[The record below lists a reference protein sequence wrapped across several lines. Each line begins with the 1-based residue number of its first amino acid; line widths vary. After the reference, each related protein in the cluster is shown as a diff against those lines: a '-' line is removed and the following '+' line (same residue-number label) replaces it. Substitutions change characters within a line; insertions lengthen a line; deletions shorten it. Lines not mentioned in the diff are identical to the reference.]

1 MGRWRYLF
9 VIIVFGFG
17 WFSPVA
23 VDCSTQLKIVRFKL
37 EADGKSRLLVLSND
51 LVKYFIGLESDRL
64 AGDELAAQHGWL
76 AERVE
81 RDISFET
88 DADFGLDIMWTDWR
102 APGKADNADN
112 LVVLS
117 KNDFRFEG
125 YRERELPEG
134 GKELEIDFSGRE
146 TPLMLRLTYRLEP
159 DSFYVRRKLAVRS
172 GTGPA
177 SESAFSP
184 GPHFLRRVWPLRA
197 RINSPRGPT
206 ILKSGGFG
214 QPAALLLGSGGGFFG
229 LEYPASENSL
239 RSHPDGTLELSCGQ
253 EIGERIADSWVESDW
268 VVEALTPDRFVKL
281 WFWRYLDRIRAS
293 PLRPYVLYNS
303 WYDLRTPRY
312 GKGPER
318 SLNEVNLLEAA
329 GVFQKKLFEERGVP
343 LDAFVLDDG
352 WDVYAGDWILSPDQ
366 FPRGLAPISKAIEP
380 MGAHLGIWFGPIGG
394 YFQRDVR
401 VNWMKEHGYETVG
414 GQLCVAGERY
424 RSLLE
429 KRVTDFIHK
438 DGVGY
443 FKWDGIQFSCSEP
456 GHGHLPGVYSR
467 RAVMEA
473 VAGLSHAARAERNDI
488 FLNITSGTW
497 LSPWWVKNA
506 DAIWMQG
513 QDYGFADVP
522 SISRRDQSTTYR
534 DSVLYDD
541 LKVHDFWFPVSSL
554 MTHGVIKA
562 HISPFA
568 DPKEPLDKFTDE
580 VVLYAARGIA
590 MWELYIS
597 PDLLT
602 SEEWDVEARV
612 IRWLKQNFEI
622 LKSVEMIGGDPRR
635 HEPYGY
641 AHYLGRRAIIAL
653 RNPVIN
659 PQAQRVL
666 LSPEHGLAADAADLV
681 LERVYPDRW
690 VSRRLF
696 KAGDDVD
703 ISLQGFETAVY
714 EIYPLSE
721 AEEPL
726 LAGARFDSTRASDEE
741 ISINIYPTDEN
752 VRFINPEKIKELT
765 VEGKKQD
772 PGNLIIPKRARPESV
787 RDVSFSPA
795 SPCIGPFDLK
805 FTLQEPASKAVL
817 AVLLVSAAKDK
828 GKNLPA
834 LELIQNGKAMEAD
847 LEQEKG
853 SWAWNKV
860 SVGQGVHHFQI
871 RPAPGSSGGSWTG
884 RLSVW
889 LIAEEKLPA
898 VKGIIKLKEAY
909 SNQRALLPR
918 PFPAGV
924 FSKLIKLGET
934 AFKLES
940 RSFLP

>member
-1 MGRWRYLF
+1 MGRWRYLLIF
-9 VIIVFGFG
+9 VVFGSG
-17 WFSPVA
+17 WYSPVA
-23 VDCSTQLKIVRFKL
+23 LECSPQRNSVRFVQETSGESL
-37 EADGKSRLLVLSND
+37 RLFLSNG
-51 LVKYFIGLESDRL
+51 LIKYSIVLESDCL
-64 AGDELAAQHGWL
+64 AGDRLAAQPDWL
-76 AERVE
+76 TERVE
-81 RDISFET
+81 PSLSLET

-102 APGKADNADN
+102 APGKANNADN

-117 KNDFRFEG
+117 KADFRFEG
-125 YRERELPEG
+125 HRERELPDG
-134 GKELEIDFSGRE
+134 GKELELDFSGRN
-146 TPLMLRLTYRLEP
+146 TPLEVRLTCLLEP

-172 GTGPA
+172 GTAPVG
-177 SESAFSP
+177 ESAFSP

-197 RINSPRGPT
+197 SIKTPQGST
-206 ILKSGGFG
+206 ILKPGGFG
-214 QPAALLLGSGGGFFG
+214 QPAALLLDCGGGFFG
-229 LEYPASENSL
+229 FEYPTSENSL
-239 RSHPDGTLELSCGQ
+239 RPRPDGTLELSCSQ

-268 VVEALTPDRFVKL
+268 AVEALTPDRFVKL

-312 GKGPER
+312 GKEPER
-318 SLNEVNLLEAA
+318 SLNEANLLKAA
-329 GVFQKKLFEERGVP
+329 EVLRKELFEEREIP

-352 WDVYAGDWILSPDQ
+352 WDVYAGDWILSSDQ
-366 FPRGLAPISKAIEP
+366 FPRGLAPISKAIRP

-401 VNWMKEHGYETVG
+401 VNWMKDHGYETVG
-414 GQLCVAGERY
+414 GQMCVAGERY

-429 KRVTDFIHK
+429 KRVTDFIRE

-473 VAGLSHAARAERNDI
+473 VAGLSRTARAERKDI

-497 LSPWWVKNA
+497 LSPWWVKHA

-541 LKVHDFWFPVSSL
+541 LKAHNLWFPVSSL

-568 DPKEPLDKFTDE
+568 DPMEPLDKFTDE
-580 VVLYAARGIA
+580 VVLYAGRGIA

-602 SEEWDVEARV
+602 REEWDAEAGA

-622 LKSVEMIGGDPRR
+622 LESVEMIGGDPRR

-641 AHYLGRRAIIAL
+641 AHYLGKRGIIAL
-653 RNPVIN
+653 RNPVVE
-659 PQAQRVL
+659 QQTLRVY
-666 LSPEHGLAADAADLV
+666 LSSEQGLAADASDLV

-690 VSRRLF
+690 VSSRLF

-721 AEEPL
+721 TAVPL
-726 LAGARFDSTRASDEE
+726 VAGARFDSTRASDEE
-741 ISINIYPTDEN
+741 IGINIYPTDEN
-752 VRFINPEKIKELT
+752 VFFLNPEK
-765 VEGKKQD
+765 VEEITIEGIKQD
-772 PGNLIIPKRARPESV
+772 PRNLVNPKRTGPESV
-787 RDVSFSPA
+787 QGISFSPISPA
-795 SPCIGPFDLK
+795 SGPLDLK

-817 AVLLVSAAKDK
+817 AVLLVSDAEAK
-828 GKNLPA
+828 GKNLPG
-834 LELIQNGKAMEAD
+834 LELIQDGKAEEAV

-853 SWAWNKV
+853 SWAWYKV
-860 SVGQGVHHFQI
+860 RAGQGVHQIQI
-871 RPAPGSSGGSWTG
+871 RLTSGSGVKGWAG
-884 RLSVW
+884 RLSCW

-898 VKGIIKLKEAY
+898 VKGIIKLKMPVSSRPE
-909 SNQRALLPR
+909 LLPR

-924 FSKLIKLGET
+924 FSKIKKLGET
-934 AFKLES
+934 TLKLDPPAFI
-940 RSFLP
+940 P

>member
-1 MGRWRYLF
+1 MRKWRYLF
-9 VIIVFGFG
+9 ALLAIGLG
-17 WFSPVA
+17 LYSPVA
-23 VDCSTQLKIVRFKL
+23 IECSAQRNSVRFGQ
-37 EADGKSRLLVLSND
+37 ETSGQSCRLFLSNG
-51 LVKYFIGLESDRL
+51 LVKFSVVLESDCL
-64 AGDELAAQHGWL
+64 AGDGLAAQPDWL
-76 AERVE
+76 AERA
-81 RDISFET
+81 DQGLSLET

-102 APGKADNADN
+102 APGKVDNADN
-112 LVVLS
+112 LVVFS
-117 KNDFRFEG
+117 KADFRFEG
-125 YRERELPEG
+125 HRERELPEG
-134 GKELEIDFSGRE
+134 GKELELDFSGRA
-146 TPLMLRLTYRLEP
+146 TPLALRLTCRLEP
-159 DSFYVRRKLAVRS
+159 DWFYVRRKLAVRS
-172 GTGPA
+172 GTA
-177 SESAFSP
+177 TVSESAFSP

-197 RINSPRGPT
+197 SIKTPQGPT
-206 ILKSGGFG
+206 ILKPGGFG
-214 QPAALLLGSGGGFFG
+214 QPAALLLGQGGGFFG

-239 RSHPDGTLELSCGQ
+239 RPHSDGMLELSCGQ

-268 VVEALTPDRFVKL
+268 VVEALTPDRFVNY

-318 SLNEVNLLEAA
+318 SLNEANLLKAA
-329 GVFQKKLFEERGVP
+329 EVLRKELFEERGIP

-352 WDVYAGDWILSPDQ
+352 WDVYAGDWILSSDQ
-366 FPRGLAPISKAIEP
+366 FPRGLAPISRAIGP

-414 GQLCVAGERY
+414 GQMCVAGERY

-429 KRVTDFIHK
+429 TRVTDFIRK
-438 DGVGY
+438 DGVSY

-473 VAGLSHAARAERNDI
+473 VAGLSRAARTERNDI

-497 LSPWWVKNA
+497 LSPWWVKHA

-541 LKVHDFWFPVSSL
+541 LKAHNFWFPVSSL

-568 DPKEPLDKFTDE
+568 DPMEPLDKFTDE
-580 VVLYAARGIA
+580 IVLYAARGIA

-602 SEEWDVEARV
+602 SEEWDAEAAS

-622 LKSVEMIGGDPRR
+622 LKCVEMIGGDPRK

-641 AHYLGRRAIIAL
+641 AHFLGRRGIIAL
-653 RNPVIN
+653 RNPVVQ
-659 PQAQRVL
+659 PQTQRVL
-666 LSPEHGLAADAADLV
+666 LSPEQGLASDAADLV

-690 VSRRLF
+690 VSPLLF

-714 EIYPLSE
+714 EISPLSE
-721 AEEPL
+721 ARESL
-726 LAGARFDSTRASDEE
+726 LAGARFDSTRASDDE
-741 ISINIYPTDEN
+741 ISINIYATDEN
-752 VRFINPEKIKELT
+752 VRFLNPEK
-765 VEGKKQD
+765 VEEIIIEGTKQD
-772 PGNLIIPKRARPESV
+772 PRNLIIRIRSGPESV
-787 RDVSFSPA
+787 RDVSFSPF
-795 SPCIGPFDLK
+795 SPAIGPFDLK

-817 AVLLVSAAKDK
+817 AVLLVSDAEAK
-828 GKNLPA
+828 GKNLPG
-834 LELIQNGKAMEAD
+834 LEIIQNGKAVVGA

-853 SWAWNKV
+853 SWAWHKV
-860 SVGQGVHHFQI
+860 PVGQGAHQFQI
-871 RPAPGSSGGSWTG
+871 RPALGSGERSWAG
-884 RLSVW
+884 RLSCW
-889 LIAEEKLPA
+889 LIAEERLPA
-898 VKGIIKLKEAY
+898 VKGIIKLKMPVSTRRE
-909 SNQRALLPR
+909 LLPR
-918 PFPAGV
+918 PFPPGV
-924 FSKLIKLGET
+924 FSRVIKLGEA
-934 AFKLES
+934 AFKLEH
-940 RSFLP
+940 